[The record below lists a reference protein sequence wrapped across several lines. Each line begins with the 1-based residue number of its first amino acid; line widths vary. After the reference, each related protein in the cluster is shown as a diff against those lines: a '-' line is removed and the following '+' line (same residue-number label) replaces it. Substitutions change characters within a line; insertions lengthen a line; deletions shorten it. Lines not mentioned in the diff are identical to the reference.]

1 MDDNP
6 ALTPSSR
13 IVPYIMASSKGAN
26 GYPVSAAM
34 LMDPKAMKKHLAN
47 GISSSHFESSPGI
60 VRQSSEPLPSF
71 LSTKLPSTA
80 EDSLRVSKDDAYED
94 SMNKGKNSA
103 SGPQVGSTPSSQS
116 EARRLLDP
124 IGFDTLNR
132 KRVEQEYTVESSS
145 SPQRQPANGPSH
157 QLVDSNVSKR
167 DFDECEGPGIGSLI
181 ERVHNIS
188 QRGDRPSKK
197 QKTGPFEDEDNDN
210 KAKFGGGGKGGDLGE
225 YIKEKKKEGI
235 SEYGSVNSVVDLTGG
250 DSPVLSFT
258 TSSANTFTADDDEI
272 VIVSDSQE
280 REVCYG
286 RIGDTKVQAH
296 QLPTPSGKAMYL
308 SKGQWPAMKLLLRR
322 HPGKD
327 YIIRV
332 IDPMGKDVGNVDI
345 RTSQALSKIMDS
357 RNPKFRTQ
365 ARLNARVRKNGDYPG
380 KECSEYF
387 DMTVNLY
394 GPRHKAVVMGR
405 FLSQKNI
412 WLRQPFMVD
421 AGIEIFNPHQP
432 AIAPPRTVNGIGAH
446 ASSATGPGTGY
457 VSRTNE
463 EITREVT
470 GLFDSL
476 QQTEHLPEMD
486 ADPRIITELLSHQ
499 KQGLYFMTNKE
510 KERVFSDSEEEN
522 NSLWRLNTYEN
533 GRRTYYNVITGQEE
547 RTKPPE
553 VLGGILADMMG
564 LGKTLSILS
573 LVVGTLNEAKQ
584 WGERPAPEMDGEK
597 PLIRNSKSTLLV
609 SPLSTVA
616 NWEEQIAT
624 HVKEG
629 TLKYYI
635 YHGANRISDLNELA
649 KYDIVITT
657 YSIVSSE
664 FTGRGKRKGINP
676 LLQTNFF
683 RIVLD
688 EAHMIR
694 EQSTRQSQ
702 AICTLSAQRRW
713 AVTGTPVQNKLDDL
727 GALIKFLRIKPF
739 NEKGGFAQFIMSPFK
754 NADPEVIPK
763 LRLLVDSITLRRLKD
778 RIDLP
783 GRHDQ
788 IVRLTFSE
796 DERNLYQ
803 WFATDSQNKLKIIT
817 SDQKKSLGGRTYAHI
832 LRAIMRLRLIC
843 AHGRELLSE
852 DDLKITE
859 GFSQGNA
866 INLDDDDEEDNRAA
880 LSPKLAYEMLM
891 LFRETDSDS
900 CAQCS
905 KKIEI
910 SESEDTANG
919 KDDIIGC
926 MLPCYQMLCKDCM
939 EGVKASIEQHSVDH
953 RFKCPFCEVSQRTSF
968 FDLTK
973 EGIEAAEDARAEAR
987 QNPRQA
993 KIMGRYGGPHT
1004 KVKALL
1010 DSLRESENQSKTLP
1024 SGEHPIKSVVF
1035 SGWTANL
1042 DLIQIALEDNGIKY
1056 VRLDG
1061 KMSRKNRNSSL
1072 EAFRDDPAVCV
1083 ILISITAGGLGL
1095 NLTTGSKVYVM
1106 EPQFNPAAEAQ
1117 AVDRVHRLGQKREV
1131 FTYRYIMDDSFEDK
1145 MLDLQR
1151 KKQSLAD
1158 LSMNRGKLDK
1168 AEAAKRKLD
1177 ELKSLFK

>member
-1 MDDNP
+1 
-6 ALTPSSR
+6 
-13 IVPYIMASSKGAN
+13 MASSTGAN
-26 GYPVSAAM
+26 GYPVSPAM
-34 LMDPKAMKKHLAN
+34 LIDPKAMKKHLTD
-47 GISSSHFESSPGI
+47 GISFSSHFESLPGI
-60 VRQSSEPLPSF
+60 VRQSSEPLQPFPCSKTPNIVNR
-71 LSTKLPSTA
+71 L
-80 EDSLRVSKDDAYED
+80 LRVSKDDAYRF
-94 SMNKGKNSA
+94 SMSKGKKLA
-103 SGPQVGSTPSSQS
+103 SGQQVGSMTSSQS

-124 IGFDTLNR
+124 KGFDKLSR
-132 KRVEQEYTVESSS
+132 QRDEQKPAVESSLS
-145 SPQRQPANGPSH
+145 SHHQSANGPSH
-157 QLVDSNVSKR
+157 PVKDNVYQHG
-167 DFDECEGPGIGSLI
+167 FDGYEGLGIGSLI
-181 ERVHNIS
+181 ERVHNVS
-188 QRGDRPSKK
+188 QREDRPPKR
-197 QKTGPFEDEDNDN
+197 QKTEPFEDNDN
-210 KAKFGGGGKGGDLGE
+210 DEKANFGGGGKGGDLGE

-235 SEYGSVNSVVDLTGG
+235 AKYGSINSVVDLTGG
-250 DSPVLSFT
+250 MSPISSST
-258 TSSANTFTADDDEI
+258 ISSAETSIGDDDEI

-365 ARLNARVRKNGDYPG
+365 ARLNARVRKNGDYPS

-387 DMTVNLY
+387 DMTINLY
-394 GPRHKAVVMGR
+394 GPRNKAAVMGR

-421 AGIEIFNPHQP
+421 TGIEIFNPHQP
-432 AIAPPRTVNGIGAH
+432 TITPPKTANGVGAH
-446 ASSATGPGTGY
+446 SSSATGPGTGY

-486 ADPRIITELLSHQ
+486 PDPRVITQLLSHQ
-499 KQGLYFMTNKE
+499 KQGLYFMTKKE
-510 KERVFSDSEEEN
+510 KERVFSDSEDEN

-573 LVVGTLNEAKQ
+573 LIVGGLDEAQK
-584 WGERPAPEMDGEK
+584 WGERPAPDMDGEK
-597 PLIRNSKSTLLV
+597 PLIRNSKTTLLV

-624 HVKEG
+624 HIKNG
-629 TLKYYI
+629 TLTYYI

-664 FTGRGKRKGINP
+664 FTGRGKRKDINP

-739 NEKGGFAQFIMSPFK
+739 HERGGFAQFIMSPFK

-783 GRHDQ
+783 RRHDQ

-796 DERNLYQ
+796 DEKNLYQ

-859 GFSQGNA
+859 GFSQDNA
-866 INLDDDDEEDNRAA
+866 INLDDDADDNRAA

-905 KKIEI
+905 KKVEVF
-910 SESEDTANG
+910 ENEDTANG
-919 KDDIIGC
+919 KDEVIGC
-926 MLPCYQMLCKDCM
+926 MLPCYQMLCKECM
-939 EGVKASIEQHSVDH
+939 DGVRASIEQNSVDH

-1010 DSLRESENQSKTLP
+1010 DSLRESEIESKSLP

-1061 KMSRKNRNSSL
+1061 KMSRKNRNASL

-1117 AVDRVHRLGQKREV
+1117 AIDRVHRLGQKREV
-1131 FTYRYIMDDSFEDK
+1131 FTYRYVMDDSFEDK

>member
-1 MDDNP
+1 MN
-6 ALTPSSR
+6 
-13 IVPYIMASSKGAN
+13 MASSTGAD
-26 GYPVSAAM
+26 GCPLTAAM
-34 LMDPKAMKKHLAN
+34 LMDPKAMKKHLAS
-47 GISSSHFESSPGI
+47 GKSSTSHSESLPGI
-60 VRQSSEPLPSF
+60 VRQSGEPPRSSSVLETPNTVDIP
-71 LSTKLPSTA
+71 LQL
-80 EDSLRVSKDDAYED
+80 SKDDANEL
-94 SMNKGKNSA
+94 SMSKGKEPK
-103 SGPQVGSTPSSQS
+103 SGQHVRPMPSSQF

-124 IGFDTLNR
+124 KGFDKL
-132 KRVEQEYTVESSS
+132 KRERDEQNFAVDSSS
-145 SPQRQPANGPSH
+145 SSHHQPTNGQPH
-157 QLVDSNVSKR
+157 PVNGNDAYKR
-167 DFDECEGPGIGSLI
+167 DFDEYEGPGIGSLI

-188 QRGDRPSKK
+188 QREDRPPKK
-197 QKTGPFEDEDNDN
+197 QKTEIFGDDDNDK
-210 KAKFGGGGKGGDLGE
+210 KASFGGGGKGGDLGE
-225 YIKEKKKEGI
+225 YMKEKKKEGI
-235 SEYGSVNSVVDLTGG
+235 AEPGSVSSAVDLTGG
-250 DSPVLSFT
+250 MSPASSFT
-258 TSSANTFTADDDEI
+258 ASSADLSTGDDDDI
-272 VIVSDSQE
+272 IIVSDSQE

-286 RIGDTKVQAH
+286 RIGETKVQAH

-322 HPGKD
+322 YPGKD

-332 IDPMGKDVGNVDI
+332 IDPMEKDVGNVDI

-365 ARLNARVRKNGDYPG
+365 ARLNSRIRKNGDYPG

-394 GPRHKAVVMGR
+394 GPRNKAAVMGR

-421 AGIEIFNPHQP
+421 TGIEVFNPHQP
-432 AIAPPRTVNGIGAH
+432 AIAPPRLANGAGAH
-446 ASSATGPGTGY
+446 SSSATGPGTGY

-486 ADPRIITELLSHQ
+486 PDPRVITGLLSHQ

-510 KERVFSDSEEEN
+510 KERVFSDSEEGN
-522 NSLWRLNTYEN
+522 NSLWRLNTYDN

-573 LVVGTLNEAKQ
+573 LVVGSLEEAKE
-584 WGERPAPEMDGEK
+584 WGERPAPEVDGEK
-597 PLIRNSKSTLLV
+597 TLIRNSRTTLLV

-624 HVKEG
+624 HIIKG

-664 FTGRGKRKGINP
+664 STGRGKRKDINP

-739 NEKGGFAQFIMSPFK
+739 SEKGGFAQFIMSPFK

-796 DERNLYQ
+796 EEKDLYQ
-803 WFATDSQNKLKIIT
+803 WFATDSQNKLIVIA

-859 GFSQGNA
+859 GFSQDNA
-866 INLDDDDEEDNRAA
+866 INLDDDENDNKAA

-891 LFRETDSDS
+891 LFRETDSDN

-905 KKIEI
+905 KKVEI
-910 SESEDTANG
+910 AENEDIANG
-919 KDDIIGC
+919 KDEVIGC
-926 MLPCYQMLCKDCM
+926 MLPCYQMLCRECM
-939 EGVKASIEQHSVDH
+939 EGVKASIEQKSVDH

-1010 DSLRESENQSKTLP
+1010 DSLRESEVESKSLP
-1024 SGEHPIKSVVF
+1024 PDEQPIKSVVF

-1042 DLIQIALEDNGIKY
+1042 DLIQIALEDNAIRY

-1061 KMSRKNRNSSL
+1061 KMSRKNRNTSL
-1072 EAFRDDPAVCV
+1072 EAFRDDPTVCV

-1117 AVDRVHRLGQKREV
+1117 AIDRVHRLGQKREV